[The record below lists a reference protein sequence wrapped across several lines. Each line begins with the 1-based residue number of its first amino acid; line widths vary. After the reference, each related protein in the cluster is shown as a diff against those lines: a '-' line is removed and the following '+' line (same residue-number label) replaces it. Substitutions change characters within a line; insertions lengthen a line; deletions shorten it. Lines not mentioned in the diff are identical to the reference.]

1 MKHNPNISDKRYKDG
16 VDAGVMSKLKIALPL
31 KPISEMSNTEPN
43 VISMGEKIILKQ
55 LEKKKK
61 KDNEKIY
68 SFTMKNKEAIIAI
81 LNKNG
86 YNITKK

>member
-1 MKHNPNISDKRYKDG
+1 MKNNPNISDKRYKDG

-31 KPISEMSNTEPN
+31 KPISEKPNVEPT
-43 VISMGEKIILKQ
+43 VISMREKIILKQ

-68 SFTMKNKEAIIAI
+68 SFTMKHKEQIVAI
-81 LNKNG
+81 LIKNG

>member
-1 MKHNPNISDKRYKDG
+1 MKNNPNIKDNRYKDG
-16 VDAGVMSKLKIALPL
+16 VDVGLMSKSNIPLPL
-31 KPISEMSNTEPN
+31 KPMSEKPSTEAN

-61 KDNEKIY
+61 KNNQKIY

-86 YNITKK
+86 YTITKK